1 MTHGTRLM
9 DQIKAAIR
17 VRHYS
22 RKTEKAY
29 CYWIRFFIRFH
40 HYRHPSE
47 MSETEISAFLSFL
60 AVTRRVSASTQNQA
74 FNALVFLY
82 KQVLEQPFKNI
93 HGVVR
98 AKTPQRIPVVF
109 TREEVRAIFSHL
121 DQPYHLIASLL
132 YGSGLRLMEALRLR
146 LKDIDFDRLA
156 IVVRSGKGGK
166 DRVTIIPEP
175 LVPDIRRAMERVHT
189 FHQQDLADGYGTVQ
203 MPYALEKKYPSEAR
217 SLHWQFLFAAPRL
230 SVDPISGQRRR
241 HHLYETNMQRA
252 VKRAMQLAG
261 VHKKGSC
268 HTFRHSFATHLLED
282 GYDIRTVQDL
292 LGHKDVKTT
301 QIYTHVLQ
309 RGGNAVRSP
318 LSRMMGATLEKI
330 TTSG

>member
-1 MTHGTRLM
+1 MQGSKLM
-9 DQIKAAIR
+9 NQVKTAIR

-40 HYRHPSE
+40 HYRHPAE
-47 MSETEISAFLSFL
+47 MSAVEVSEFLSFL
-60 AVTRRVSASTQNQA
+60 AVNRKVSASTQNQA
-74 FNALVFLY
+74 FNALLFLY
-82 KQVLEQPFKNI
+82 QQVLERPFGDVN
-93 HGVVR
+93 GVVR
-98 AKTPQRIPVVF
+98 AKQSRRIPVVF
-109 TREEVRAIFSHL
+109 TRQEIRAILCRL
-121 DQPYHLIASLL
+121 DQPYHLIVSLL

-146 LKDIDFDRLA
+146 LKDVDLNRLA

-166 DRVTIIPEP
+166 DRITIIPEP
-175 LVPDIRRAMERVHT
+175 LVPDLRRAMERVQA
-189 FHQQDLADGYGTVQ
+189 FHQQDLADGYGEVQ
-203 MPYALEKKYPSEAR
+203 MPYALARKYPAEAK
-217 SLHWQFLFAAPRL
+217 SLHWQFLFAAARL

-241 HHLYETNMQRA
+241 HHLYETSVQRA
-252 VKRAMQLAG
+252 VKQAIRGAG

-309 RGGNAVRSP
+309 RGGNAVCSP
-318 LSRMMGATLEKI
+318 LSRLLGMTAEGGVV
-330 TTSG
+330 SG